1 MGTACYVWIGLYGTD
16 GGQWCRRRMVRALLC
31 RCTLLPAAQLYD
43 TKYLCFLICGCNV
56 VYRSMFTHLGEKFW
70 CFGAFAKLRKA
81 TIIFVMSVCP
91 SVRPTD
97 RPTAYKQT
105 STPTARICMKINK
118 YFSKISSEIHVPLQS
133 DKKNPG
139 TLLKDQYTFM
149 IIYRSFLLI
158 IRNVSDKPVQKIKT
172 HSFRFNNLLFFENH
186 AVYEMWKNVLQ
197 PDTRRMTL

>member
-1 MGTACYVWIGLYGTD
+1 
-16 GGQWCRRRMVRALLC
+16 
-31 RCTLLPAAQLYD
+31 
-43 TKYLCFLICGCNV
+43 
-56 VYRSMFTHLGEKFW
+56 
-70 CFGAFAKLRKA
+70 
-81 TIIFVMSVCP
+81 
-91 SVRPTD
+91 
-97 RPTAYKQT
+97 
-105 STPTARICMKINK
+105 MKINK

-186 AVYEMWKNVLQ
+186 AVYEM
-197 PDTRRMTL
+197 